1 MKTNSLIA
9 ACAVTG
15 MSAGLVSGC
24 GTTSTSQGASLGAV
38 VGGLSDGWGGA
49 ATGALIGGGVGY
61 LADRSDDK
69 AAAKAEQDERE
80 AALEMAR
87 ITTDPATAYRPPNI
101 NPLTGSTW
109 RAISIVS
116 DKIPPGRY
124 GSVVVTFQTN
134 SNVTTLAI
142 PPQGEPDVYVETYGV
157 VDDVLI
163 LSREENGE
171 SYVVNAKFSLADNQL
186 IIVAEG
192 LRIVLEEVEETAW
205 LDRHVFASHSD
216 IVCPGRYAH
225 TIINTS

>member
-1 MKTNSLIA
+1 MQSNTFGGVMMA
-9 ACAVTG
+9 
-15 MSAGLVSGC
+15 AGLSAILLTGC
-24 GTTSTSQGASLGAV
+24 GTTSTSKGASLGAV

-61 LADRSDDK
+61 LVDRSDDK
-69 AAAKAEQDERE
+69 AAATAEQEKRE

-87 ITTDPATAYRPPNI
+87 ITADPATAYRPPNI

-116 DKIPPGRY
+116 DEIPPGRY

-134 SNVTTLAI
+134 SKVTTLAI
-142 PPQGEPDVYVETYGV
+142 PPQGDPDVFVETYRV
-157 VDDVLI
+157 VEDVLI
-163 LSREENGE
+163 LSGEENGK

-192 LRIVLEEVEETAW
+192 LRIVLEEVEETA
-205 LDRHVFASHSD
+205 
-216 IVCPGRYAH
+216 
-225 TIINTS
+225 

>member
-1 MKTNSLIA
+1 MKSNA
-9 ACAVTG
+9 FVGVVMA
-15 MSAGLVSGC
+15 AGLSAILLTGC
-24 GTTSTSQGASLGAV
+24 GTTSTSKGASLGAV

-61 LADRSDDK
+61 LVDRSDDK
-69 AAAKAEQDERE
+69 AAATAEQEKRE

-87 ITTDPATAYRPPNI
+87 ITADPATAYRPPNI

-116 DKIPPGRY
+116 DEIPPGRY

-134 SNVTTLAI
+134 SKVTTLAI
-142 PPQGEPDVYVETYGV
+142 PPQGDPDVFVETYRV
-157 VDDVLI
+157 VEDVLI
-163 LSREENGE
+163 LSGEENGE

-192 LRIVLEEVEETAW
+192 LRIVLEEVEETA
-205 LDRHVFASHSD
+205 
-216 IVCPGRYAH
+216 
-225 TIINTS
+225 

>member
-1 MKTNSLIA
+1 MKTNSFIA
-9 ACAVTG
+9 VCVAAGV
-15 MSAGLVSGC
+15 SALLVSGC
-24 GTTSTSQGASLGAV
+24 GTTSTSKGASLGAV

-61 LADRSDDK
+61 LVDRSDDK
-69 AAAKAEQDERE
+69 ATAKAEQDKRE

-87 ITTDPATAYRPPNI
+87 ITADPATAYRPPNI

-116 DKIPPGRY
+116 DDMPPGKY

-134 SNVTTLAI
+134 SKVTTLAI
-142 PPQGEPDVYVETYGV
+142 PPQGDPDVYVETYRV
-157 VDDVLI
+157 VEDVLI
-163 LSREENGE
+163 LSGEENGE

-192 LRIVLEEVEETAW
+192 LRIVLEEVEETA
-205 LDRHVFASHSD
+205 
-216 IVCPGRYAH
+216 
-225 TIINTS
+225 

>member
-9 ACAVTG
+9 VCAVAG
-15 MSAGLVSGC
+15 ISALLVSGC
-24 GTTSTSQGASLGAV
+24 GTTSTSKGASLGAV

-61 LADRSDDK
+61 LVDRSDDK
-69 AAAKAEQDERE
+69 ATAKAEQEKRE

-87 ITTDPATAYRPPNI
+87 ITADPATAYRPPNI

-116 DKIPPGRY
+116 DDMPPGKY

-134 SNVTTLAI
+134 SKVTTLAI
-142 PPQGEPDVYVETYGV
+142 PPQGDPDVYVETYRV
-157 VDDVLI
+157 VEDVLI
-163 LSREENGE
+163 LSGEENGE

-192 LRIVLEEVEETAW
+192 LRIVLEEVEETA
-205 LDRHVFASHSD
+205 
-216 IVCPGRYAH
+216 
-225 TIINTS
+225 

>member
-9 ACAVTG
+9 VCAVAG
-15 MSAGLVSGC
+15 VSALLVAGC
-24 GTTSTSQGASLGAV
+24 GTTSTSKGASLGAV

-61 LADRSDDK
+61 LVDRSDDK
-69 AAAKAEQDERE
+69 ATAKAEQEKRE

-87 ITTDPATAYRPPNI
+87 ITADPATAYRPPNI

-116 DKIPPGRY
+116 DEIPPGKY

-134 SNVTTLAI
+134 SKVTTLAI
-142 PPQGEPDVYVETYGV
+142 PPQGDPDVYVETYRV
-157 VDDVLI
+157 VEDVLI
-163 LSREENGE
+163 LSGEENGE

-192 LRIVLEEVEETAW
+192 LRIVLEEVEETA
-205 LDRHVFASHSD
+205 
-216 IVCPGRYAH
+216 
-225 TIINTS
+225 